1 MVNKLIRLCF
11 RYLDSILANASVFI
25 IEITLHSRQGWFD
38 FLRLTSGHV
47 AHHPEPI
54 EGRDFQPNP
63 HPRGERDSSFPLSE
77 VLLRRVIALSLSVIR
92 YPSLVILSLLFL
104 FSFSFSS
111 NSVAQELEP
120 NTFGINATNQLEYST
135 DNKSH
140 QDIFHNWTDLDLSYG
155 NYTANL
161 RYEAHQPDD
170 QGVNWQKLSFR
181 NLQLQSDPFNI
192 TAGNYYVLIGRGLI
206 LRSYENRDL
215 RYDNN
220 LDGVE
225 GSVDYEGFHLTL
237 LSGTAQGRY
246 ERLSDPLH
254 AIDGKIS
261 ATDWLV
267 LGGSYLRTQITDLGL
282 VRMFG
287 GNAKL
292 NLPHADLYA
301 EYAKKDNP
309 PGEYI
314 QKDGEGRY
322 LSANVYTSGA
332 ALTFEYKDYQRFD
345 FSNQDVNFNNPPALT
360 REHIYTL
367 LNRHAHILDLSD
379 ERGIQ
384 AEITTSPVEQL
395 SILVNHSYTTDRK
408 NRLVF
413 TEFYGETEY
422 DIQDK
427 ATVKTGF
434 SRMENKDELGAPY
447 WLAPVADL
455 TYYLSESNSIN
466 FILEHLWTNKFDGKL
481 TYYDQIMSLS
491 LSHSPIASLTFA
503 YERTTE
509 WKIVQDWSGK
519 KGWFMTTLDLTVGG
533 NHNLSLG
540 VGSRRKGK
548 VCAGGICVDKPAL
561 DGFEIKLL
569 SRF

>member
-1 MVNKLIRLCF
+1 MVNKSNCLCL
-11 RYLDSILANASVFI
+11 RYLNSIPAKVSVFTA
-25 IEITLHSRQGWFD
+25 EIPPH
-38 FLRLTSGHV
+38 
-47 AHHPEPI
+47 
-54 EGRDFQPNP
+54 PNP
-63 HPRGERDSSFPLSE
+63 LPGEERESSFPTYE
-77 VLLRRVIALSLSVIR
+77 GLLHRVVALSISVTRHPIFI
-92 YPSLVILSLLFL
+92 ILFFFFL
-104 FSFSFSS
+104 FSFSLSS
-111 NSVAQELEP
+111 DSLAQDTEP
-120 NTFGINATNQLEYST
+120 NAFGINATNQLEYST

-181 NLQLQSDPFNI
+181 NLQLQSDPFDI
-192 TAGNYYVLIGRGLI
+192 TAGNYYVIIGRGLI

-225 GSVDYEGFHLTL
+225 GSVDYEGFQLTL

-254 AIDGKIS
+254 AVDGKIS
-261 ATDWLV
+261 VTDWLV
-267 LGGSYLRTQITDLGL
+267 LGGSYLRTHITDLGL
-282 VRMFG
+282 VRLFG
-287 GNAKL
+287 GNIGL
-292 NLPHADLYA
+292 NLPHVDCYA
-301 EYAKKDNP
+301 EAVKKDNP
-309 PGEYI
+309 SGEYL
-314 QKDGEGRY
+314 QKDGEGYY
-322 LSANVYTSGA
+322 LSTNVYTTGIG
-332 ALTFEYKDYQRFD
+332 LTFEFKDYQRFD
-345 FSNQDVNFNNPPALT
+345 FSNQDVTFNNPPALT

-367 LNRHAHILDLSD
+367 LNRHAHVLDLSD
-379 ERGIQ
+379 EKGIQ
-384 AEITTSPVEQL
+384 AEITASPVEQM
-395 SILVNHSYTTDRK
+395 SILVNHSYTTDHN
-408 NRLVF
+408 NRLAF
-413 TEFYGETEY
+413 SEIYGETEY
-422 DIQDK
+422 DIKDK

-447 WLAPVADL
+447 WLAPVVDL
-455 TYYLSESNSIN
+455 TYDFSPTNSAN
-466 FILEHLWTNKFDGKL
+466 FILEHLWTSKYEGRL
-481 TYYDQIMSLS
+481 TFYDQILSLS
-491 LSHSPIASLTFA
+491 LSHSPTASLTFA

-509 WKIVQDWSGK
+509 WKTVQDWSGK
-519 KGWFMTTLDLTVGG
+519 KAWFMTTLDLTIGN